1 MNEILDSTKRH
12 LDESIENLEKRLQ
25 TIRAGRANPLM
36 LDHIMVN
43 YYGSLSPIKSLA
55 SISVP
60 EARELKIK
68 PYDASALKDIEKAII
83 EANLGIMPTNNG
95 EFIIL
100 MMPALTEQTRQGFVK
115 EAKTMCEE
123 GKVAIRN
130 IRQKSLKDLEGLE
143 ISEDDI
149 KHGEKR
155 VQDMINDYNHQVDI
169 IFKEKEKDLMSI

>member
-1 MNEILDSTKRH
+1 MNEILDMTKIN
-12 LDESIENLEKRLQ
+12 LDEAVDSLEKRLQ
-25 TIRAGRANPLM
+25 TIRAGRANPTM
-36 LDHIMVN
+36 LDNIMVN
-43 YYGSLSPIKSLA
+43 YYGSSSPIKALA
-55 SISVP
+55 NISVP

-100 MMPALTEQTRQGFVK
+100 TIPVLTEQTRMGYVK
-115 EAKTMCEE
+115 EAKGMCED

-130 IRQKSLKDLEGLE
+130 IRQKSLKDLENLD

-155 VQDMINDYNHQVDI
+155 VQDLINDYNHKVDL
-169 IFKEKEKDLMSI
+169 IFKDKEKDLMSI